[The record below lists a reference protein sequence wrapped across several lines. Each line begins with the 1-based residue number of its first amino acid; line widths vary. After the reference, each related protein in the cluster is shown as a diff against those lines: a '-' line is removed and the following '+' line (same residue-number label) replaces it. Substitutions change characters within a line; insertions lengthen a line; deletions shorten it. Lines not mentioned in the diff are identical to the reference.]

1 MIICDTVYLVVV
13 RDVGAGFGRGVGY
26 EVYILLVD
34 NEVVVGVQLGVEDI
48 VMLISISMMN
58 LMRRLM
64 TVSIKLLTELLVLKL
79 VYSITV
85 GYTMMLVLKL

>member
-1 MIICDTVYLVVV
+1 MNICDSVYLVVV
-13 RDVGAGFGRGVGY
+13 RDDDAGFGRGVGY
-26 EVYILLVD
+26 GVYILLVD
-34 NEVVVGVQLGVEDI
+34 NEVVLGVQLGVGGI
-48 VMLISISMMN
+48 VMLIKMSMMN

-85 GYTMMLVLKL
+85 GYTVMLVMKL